1 MGPSQEKCTTRYYL
15 LQKQHYLE
23 SLTQILKIIK
33 LEV

>member
-1 MGPSQEKCTTRYYL
+1 MGPIQEKCAARSYL